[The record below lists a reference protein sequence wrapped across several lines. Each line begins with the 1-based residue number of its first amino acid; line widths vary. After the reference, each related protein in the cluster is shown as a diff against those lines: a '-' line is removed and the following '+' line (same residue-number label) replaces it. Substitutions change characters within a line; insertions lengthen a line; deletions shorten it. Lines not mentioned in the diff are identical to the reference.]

1 MDIEKFYQ
9 KNFIRVVASV
19 YRLIENWHDAED
31 ITQDVFTN
39 YLGIEHGSIE
49 DTSKYLFRM
58 AKNRSI
64 DYIRRKERF
73 NRCIDIM
80 EHAGETD
87 TVGTYDEQFQLA
99 IVYKEIE
106 KMKESKYK
114 TILRQ
119 HYIRGKSYEE
129 ISKELQVAKNVLR
142 KNKLFGLNKLR
153 ERFGV

>member
-9 KNFIRVVASV
+9 KNFLRVVASV

-39 YLGIEHGSIE
+39 YLGMEHGNIE
-49 DTSKYLFRM
+49 NESKYLFRM

-64 DYIRRKERF
+64 DYLRRKERF
-73 NRCIDIM
+73 NKCIDVM
-80 EHAGETD
+80 EHVVGTD
-87 TVGTYDEQFQLA
+87 TVETYDEQFQLA
-99 IVYKEIE
+99 MVFKQIE
-106 KMKESKYK
+106 KMKDSKYK
-114 TILRQ
+114 TILKQ

-129 ISKELQVAKNVLR
+129 ISKEFRVAKDVLR

-153 ERFGV
+153 EKFGV